1 MRSVVPDAWL
11 IGLSGIVSM
20 VFGAYLLVVPS
31 DGALA
36 LVYLIGF
43 YALFAGVMDL
53 ALGARL
59 RQLREGRRAGGPD
72 DQHRPGGHD
81 RRRSRLI
88 P

>member
-43 YALFAGVMDL
+43 YALFAGVMDI
-53 ALGARL
+53 AMGARL
-59 RQLREGRRAGGPD
+59 RSFVKAVQHATQTTPAGG
-72 DQHRPGGHD
+72 
-81 RRRSRLI
+81 SSASAA
-88 P
+88 